1 MDNVKNKGEIS
12 FASVF
17 VAVQDQVSTNLEDE
31 AVILHLK
38 KGVYY
43 GLNPVGARVWSFLQ
57 EPHSV
62 VEIRDMILQEYEVAP
77 QRCEQDLL
85 ELLKELL
92 SNGLIDWH
100 DVKAS

>member
-1 MDNVKNKGEIS
+1 MDNVNNKGEIS
-12 FASVF
+12 LGSVF

-38 KGVYY
+38 NGVYY
-43 GLNPVGARVWSFLQ
+43 GLNPVGARIWSFLQ
-57 EPHSV
+57 EPHTV
-62 VEIRDMILQEYEVAP
+62 GEIRNMILEEFEVEP

-85 ELLKELL
+85 KLLKELL
-92 SNGLIDWH
+92 SNGLIDRH